1 MPVSVLRLPSLPASA
16 GKQHWGN
23 LPGAALSL
31 AVAEA
36 ASSAKRFTLLLT
48 ADSQNAERLEQELRF
63 FAPDLPVLH
72 FPDWETLPYD
82 VFSPHQDIISQ
93 RIAALYQLPQ
103 LKHGVLVV
111 PISTA
116 LHRLAPTRFL
126 LGSSLVLDVGQ
137 KLDVERMRLRLEGAG
152 YRCVDT
158 VYEHGE
164 FAVRGALIDL
174 FPMGSE
180 LPFRIDL
187 FDDEIETLR
196 TLTRRPS
203 APSTRSSRSACCRHA
218 NSP

>member
-1 MPVSVLRLPSLPASA
+1 MPVSVLRLPNLPAAA

-31 AVAEA
+31 AIAEA
-36 ASSAKRFTLLLT
+36 ASSARRFTLLLT

-103 LKHGVLVV
+103 LRHGVLVV

-126 LGSSLVLDVGQ
+126 LGSSLVLDIGPETRRRADAPAPGRRR
-137 KLDVERMRLRLEGAG
+137 LPLCRYRLR
-152 YRCVDT
+152 
-158 VYEHGE
+158 
-164 FAVRGALIDL
+164 
-174 FPMGSE
+174 
-180 LPFRIDL
+180 
-187 FDDEIETLR
+187 
-196 TLTRRPS
+196 TRRVR
-203 APSTRSSRSACCRHA
+203 RSRRADRPVPDGQRAALPYRSVR
-218 NSP
+218 

>member
-1 MPVSVLRLPSLPASA
+1 M
-16 GKQHWGN
+16 
-23 LPGAALSL
+23 
-31 AVAEA
+31 
-36 ASSAKRFTLLLT
+36 
-48 ADSQNAERLEQELRF
+48 
-63 FAPDLPVLH
+63 
-72 FPDWETLPYD
+72 
-82 VFSPHQDIISQ
+82 
-93 RIAALYQLPQ
+93 
-103 LKHGVLVV
+103 VV